1 MHKKLNG
8 VVQIVIEHL
17 KPVGHVLLV
26 SFVVVFLLE
35 LAHVELQVLIIL
47 YCFVQVLLF
56 VDRELLRDGA
66 LLLTAVLAFV
76 LKI

>member
-8 VVQIVIEHL
+8 VVQVVIEHF